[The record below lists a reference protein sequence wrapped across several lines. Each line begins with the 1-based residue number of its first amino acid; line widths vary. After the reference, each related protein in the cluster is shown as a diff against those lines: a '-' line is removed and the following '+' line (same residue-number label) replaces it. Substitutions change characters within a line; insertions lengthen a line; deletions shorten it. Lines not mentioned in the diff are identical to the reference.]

1 MRESSNI
8 FTFEWHTEVSNEER
22 DRLFAKV
29 LWAIDRWKL
38 HVPAVLI
45 LETTAPLSFLASQAM
60 IVFAPFLAALFPNGM
75 QDVQKCVKILDNPKN
90 MRILID
96 QIIESETNGTR
107 K

>member
-1 MRESSNI
+1 MPESSNI
-8 FTFEWHTEVSNEER
+8 FTLEWHADVSDEER
-22 DRLFAKV
+22 NRLFAKI
-29 LWAIDRWKL
+29 LWAINRWKL

-60 IVFAPFLAALFPNGM
+60 IVFAPFLAALFPNGI
-75 QDVQKCVKILDNPKN
+75 QDVQKCVKILDDPKN
-90 MRILID
+90 MRILIE